1 MKSVICSI
9 KMERYNYDIILI
21 QLIEISESLN
31 INRQYLL
38 AFWSMKWNHG
48 IVTNKSFD
56 FLII

>member
-1 MKSVICSI
+1 MG
-9 KMERYNYDIILI
+9 RYNYDIII
-21 QLIEISESLN
+21 QLTEISESLN